1 MQNKTEEMRVDWIV
15 PVKRLVCA
23 LQTAG
28 FDTVAVGGCVRDSL
42 LCKQP
47 HDWDLATSA
56 SWEQVKAVLS
66 PICAVYETGTA
77 HGTVTAVLDDVPVE
91 ITTFRIDGVYQDGRH
106 PDGVTFTTDINK
118 DLARRDFTVNAMAF
132 DGVRLIDP
140 FGGQAD
146 LRAGV
151 IRCVGN
157 PEDRFFE
164 DGLRIVRALR
174 FAATLSFSIE
184 QSTAQ
189 AIHRQK
195 QRLSLVAP
203 ERIGSEFQRLLCGV
217 NAGAVLSDYWAV
229 IERFFTLPFSAKAID
244 ALSHAAAD
252 VSVRLAILG
261 IGADQSGEE
270 METVLRALRL
280 PRLLCET
287 VSFLCDHAD
296 LTLPDTRI
304 AARKFRSVCGV
315 YTEQMLAVLC
325 AYSSANGKEGEQQ
338 AQQAKALVT
347 LSEAAGD
354 CVCRTQLAIDGNTL
368 RTICGLSGRQI
379 GASLSELLNAVMEER
394 VENTKE
400 ALIRYVN
407 KEIARE

>member
-1 MQNKTEEMRVDWIV
+1 MEWIV

-42 LCKQP
+42 LCKEP

-56 SWEQVKAVLS
+56 SWEQVKSVLS
-66 PICAVYETGTA
+66 AICAVYETGTA
-77 HGTVTAVLDDVPVE
+77 HGTVTAVIDDVPVE

-106 PDGVTFTTDINK
+106 PDGVTFTTDVNK

-217 NAGAVLSDYWAV
+217 NAGAILSDYWNV
-229 IERFFTLPFSAKAID
+229 IERFFPISYSAQAVD

-252 VSVRLAILG
+252 VSVRLGILG

-270 METVLRALRL
+270 MEAVLRALRL
-280 PRLLCET
+280 PRLLCEA

-304 AARKFRSVCGV
+304 AARKFRFVCGM

-325 AYSSANGKEGEQQ
+325 AYSAANGKDGEQQ
-338 AQQAKALVT
+338 AQQAKMLVA

-354 CVCRTQLAIDGNTL
+354 CVCRAQLAIDGRTL
-368 RTICGLSGRQI
+368 QTTCGLSGRQI
-379 GASLSELLNAVMEER
+379 GAALSELVNAVMEER

-400 ALIRYVN
+400 ALIQYVQQA
-407 KEIARE
+407 ITQL

>member
-1 MQNKTEEMRVDWIV
+1 MPNKTEEMRVEWIV

-42 LCKQP
+42 LCKEP

-77 HGTVTAVLDDVPVE
+77 HGTVTAVLHDVPVE

-106 PDGVTFTTDINK
+106 PDGVTFTTDVNK

-132 DGVRLIDP
+132 DGVQLIDP

-146 LRAGV
+146 LHAGV

-184 QSTAQ
+184 PNTAQ

-217 NAGAVLSDYWAV
+217 NAGAILSDYWDV
-229 IERFFTLPFSAKAID
+229 IERFFPIPYSAQAVD
-244 ALSHAAAD
+244 ALFHAAAD
-252 VSVRLAILG
+252 VSVRLGILG

-270 METVLRALRL
+270 MEAVLRALRL
-280 PRLLCET
+280 PRLLCEA

-304 AARKFRSVCGV
+304 AARKFRSVCGM

-325 AYSSANGKEGEQQ
+325 AYSAANGKDGEQQ
-338 AQQAKALVT
+338 AQQAKMLVA
-347 LSEAAGD
+347 LSEAADD
-354 CVCRTQLAIDGNTL
+354 CVCRAQLAIDGRTL
-368 RTICGLSGRQI
+368 QTICGLSGRQI
-379 GASLSELLNAVMEER
+379 GASLSELVNAVMEER

-400 ALIRYVN
+400 ALIQYVQQA
-407 KEIARE
+407 ITQL